1 MADGTGDEPLGIVI
15 SRYCMAECGH
25 CGSTAGPSRTG
36 RIDRSVLGRALAAAP
51 AAGYQ
56 RVAFTG
62 GEPLA
67 HRALTIEGVRTAN
80 EHGLHT
86 TVCTNAFW
94 ADDDERCDDLLD
106 QLTEAG
112 LDRLQLSTD
121 RWHVAHIPASR
132 VVRAAERAARGPLAV
147 QVAIPAGR
155 ADWVAFELL
164 GRFRHIEGIE
174 VFTHPAHAVGRGE
187 DLPAGTFQP
196 AQPQLEGC
204 HLAGHYEIDVDGR
217 VSICPTS
224 ADFGPRSVLR
234 AGDATVDDLDVLVG
248 QARRRPLPHI
258 IARWGPLG
266 VARLA
271 GWPRG
276 VEDRFVHDCQLCR
289 RLHQDDE
296 VVTEIHRRH
305 GIDLL
310 HPRDPDDLDRLL
322 AQIEGLIEAPDL
334 EAGHET
340 MVEIR

>member
-1 MADGTGDEPLGIVI
+1 VVDNTGDEPLGIVI
-15 SRYCMAECGH
+15 SRYCTAECAH

-36 RIDRSVLGRALAAAP
+36 RIDRSVLARALAAAP
-51 AAGYQ
+51 IAGYG

-67 HRALTIEGVRTAN
+67 HRALTIEGVRIASGL
-80 EHGLHT
+80 GLHT

-94 ADDDERCDDLLD
+94 ADGDERCDEVLD
-106 QLTEAG
+106 QLVEAG

-121 RWHVAHIPASR
+121 RWHVTHIPASR
-132 VVRAAERAARGPLAV
+132 VVRAAERAARRPLAV

-174 VFTHPAHAVGRGE
+174 AFTHPAHAVGRGE
-187 DLPAGTFQP
+187 DLPTGVLQP
-196 AQPQLEGC
+196 AQPQLAGC
-204 HLAGHYEIDVDGR
+204 HLAGHHEIDVDGR

-248 QARRRPLPHI
+248 RSRRQPLPHV
-258 IARWGPLG
+258 IARWGPVG

-271 GWPRG
+271 GWPPG
-276 VEDRFVHDCQLCR
+276 IEGRFVHDCQLCR
-289 RLHQDDE
+289 KLHQDDE
-296 VVTEIHRRH
+296 VVTEINHRH
-305 GIDLL
+305 GLDLL
-310 HPRDPDDLDRLL
+310 KPREPDELERLL
-322 AQIEGLIEAPDL
+322 VQIGHLIESA
-334 EAGHET
+334 EAETAHET
-340 MVEIR
+340 MVQIR